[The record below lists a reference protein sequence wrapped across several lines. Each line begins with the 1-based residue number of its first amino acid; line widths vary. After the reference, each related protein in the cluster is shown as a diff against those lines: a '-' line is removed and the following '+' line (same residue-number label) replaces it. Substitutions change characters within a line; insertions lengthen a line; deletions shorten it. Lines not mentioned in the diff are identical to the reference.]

1 MGGNKKD
8 YEEKE
13 ITTYLQRI
21 IGDYLSNRK
30 ITWIGKDGRKHYRRV
45 ERGVPQGSVLGPLL
59 WNIAYDGVLRMSTPA
74 DCEIICY
81 ADDTLVIAGGKG
93 MEEAVDRAEIVVNM
107 IPRKIRWMRLQ
118 IAAEKSE
125 AVRFRRKGEKRNK
138 ENKGIVI
145 ESTRISMG
153 IV

>member
-1 MGGNKKD
+1 
-8 YEEKE
+8 
-13 ITTYLQRI
+13 
-21 IGDYLSNRK
+21 
-30 ITWIGKDGRKHYRRV
+30 
-45 ERGVPQGSVLGPLL
+45 
-59 WNIAYDGVLRMSTPA
+59 MSTPA

-107 IPRKIRWMRLQ
+107 IARKIRWMGLQ

-125 AVRFRRKGEKRNK
+125 AVRFRRKGEQRNK

-145 ESTRISMG
+145 ESTRISIGYSMKYLGLLVLDTGRSG
-153 IV
+153 IIWKR